1 MSANARKDHLSIG
14 SSMEG
19 TWDYHSPPMNF
30 TRSIYSGGQ
39 LQTTSRPRSVPHIG
53 PNLRHGS
60 WSNTLP
66 GVVPVTQDK
75 RLSITRV
82 NSASYLTH
90 HGQGLGRYGATPGYA
105 FGQYKT
111 PPSGRDRM
119 TVTIQSV
126 DGRAQLYASPLRVDA
141 EGDGGLWHRGEVRED
156 KFKPWRDQPF
166 QRAG

>member
-90 HGQGLGRYGATPGYA
+90 HGQGFGRYGATPGYA

-111 PPSGRDRM
+111 PANSRDM
-119 TVTIQSV
+119 AITLQSV
-126 DGRAQLYASPLRVDA
+126 DGRAQMYSTPIRADL
-141 EGDGGLWHRGEVRED
+141 EGEIREER
-156 KFKPWRDQPF
+156 FK
-166 QRAG
+166 